1 MSNVVSSFSLWNNN
15 GLAVRILIMAQ
26 LNVITSDGSEQP
38 STATSVVDLQQTAPS
53 NISAPSSQA
62 GTTDSTK
69 VMNILNAEASGS
81 EQVQISTGNT
91 TRSKILIGGVAL
103 AIAIFCIALL
113 LHYKQLFHRKLNK
126 PKT

>member
-1 MSNVVSSFSLWNNN
+1 
-15 GLAVRILIMAQ
+15 MAQ

-69 VMNILNAEASGS
+69 VMNIINAEASGS